1 MNLSPHPI
9 LLQDKETL
17 YCVDARHYGNVARFI
32 NHGCDA
38 NLTPVK
44 VFIDHQDLSF
54 PRMSFFANR
63 DIRENEELTYVY
75 SSCSPF
81 VQFILQPN

>member
-1 MNLSPHPI
+1 MIFVGCNCCLHH
-9 LLQDKETL
+9 QDKETL
-17 YCVDARHYGNVARFI
+17 YCVDARYYGNVARFI

-63 DIRENEELTYVY
+63 DIHEHEELT
-75 SSCSPF
+75 
-81 VQFILQPN
+81 

>member
-1 MNLSPHPI
+1 MSVSRCLIVLSVCCCVAGVM
-9 LLQDKETL
+9 QDKETL
-17 YCVDARHYGNVARFI
+17 YCVDARYYGNVARFI

-54 PRMSFFANR
+54 PRMAFFANR
-63 DIRENEELTYVY
+63 DIKDMEELT
-75 SSCSPF
+75 
-81 VQFILQPN
+81 